1 MRKGGIGG
9 RRRWWSGLMA
19 PLRNCVHAKCMAF
32 PSSLSHSLPWAVSPC
47 IPLLRDWAA
56 RRRRLKVCCQEG
68 TNGVQLKK
76 KKKAHLSQ
84 HLHPSLPFYILH
96 QHSLALSSLLIYI
109 FILLDNCISS
119 DYTIINIHGAN
130 SQTLCSHRP
139 VIKPGHSNVSLTNC

>member
-1 MRKGGIGG
+1 
-9 RRRWWSGLMA
+9 MA
-19 PLRNCVHAKCMAF
+19 SWLHYATVCMQNVW
-32 PSSLSHSLPWAVSPC
+32 LSRLHSLTLFLELSLRASPC
-47 IPLLRDWAA
+47 CVTGL
-56 RRRRLKVCCQEG
+56 QEG
-68 TNGVQLKK
+68 DGSRFAVRKALMVYSLKK